1 MKLVLS
7 THNVTLTPAIQTHI
21 EQHIEKLENID
32 RDAVEARVNVEH
44 DHTKAPELQFTCSIR
59 IGVPGRDLFAEDSES
74 DLYAAIDL
82 VTKKIGQQ
90 IRKRHNKFK
99 ARTHSEAAK
108 TKRKIQEM
116 TD

>member
-7 THNVTLTPAIQTHI
+7 THDVTLTPAIQSHI
-21 EQHIEKLENID
+21 QEHIDKLDSID

-44 DHTKAPELQFTCSIR
+44 DNTKAPELQFTCSIR

-82 VTKKIGQQ
+82 ATKKIQQQ

-99 ARTHSEAAK
+99 ARNHSEAARA
-108 TKRKIQEM
+108 KRKIQESSS
-116 TD
+116 